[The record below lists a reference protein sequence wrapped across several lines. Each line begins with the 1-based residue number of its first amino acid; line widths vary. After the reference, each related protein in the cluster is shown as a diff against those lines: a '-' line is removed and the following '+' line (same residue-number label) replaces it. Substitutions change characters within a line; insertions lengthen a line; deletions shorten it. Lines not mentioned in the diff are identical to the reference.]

1 MSIANRGIDF
11 GPPHFKIAI
20 HAIVGLAKSGGILSS
35 AMIASKVDSHATFFR
50 RVLQAL
56 ASAGIVESKGG
67 REGGYMLNKPPAEL
81 TLGDIYNAV
90 AIVGREPLEEGN
102 CGGQAGEQL
111 DLELEKIL
119 RETEQH
125 TIQYLH
131 QFTIAYVMSLVD
143 FFQI

>member
-1 MSIANRGIDF
+1 MSVANRGIDF

-20 HAIVGLAKSGGILSS
+20 HAIVGLATSGGILSS
-35 AMIASKVDSHATFFR
+35 AMIASKVDSHATFLR
-50 RVLQAL
+50 RILQAL

-90 AIVGREPLEEGN
+90 AIVGREPLEEVC
-102 CGGQAGEQL
+102 CGEAGEQL

-119 RETEQH
+119 WETEQH

-131 QFTIAYVMSLVD
+131 QFTIAYVMSLVN
-143 FFQI
+143 IS